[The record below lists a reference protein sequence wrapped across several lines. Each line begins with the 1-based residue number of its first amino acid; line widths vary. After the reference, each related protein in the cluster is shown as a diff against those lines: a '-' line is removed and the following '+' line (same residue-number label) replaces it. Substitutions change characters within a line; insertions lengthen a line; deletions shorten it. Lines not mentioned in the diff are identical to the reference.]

1 MKGAGSDDNISVLHL
16 ADIDWSRIKAVFE
29 TQTESLAQ
37 LARAGGL
44 DPQRCFCEVSFKD
57 IPLAGFDLRGV
68 NLSSADLRGTGLRD
82 AVLDRSTILAGAFI
96 DAVDRD
102 ALVLSGIFT
111 SPKSN
116 YDDVVEPEVP
126 SNLHDKTCYVHLV
139 SDSSGETTAVVAR
152 AAMAQWDTFAFEER
166 TYPLVRTEKQLDR
179 VVDEISREPG
189 IVLYTLLDEEIASR
203 LEAACRKLRIPAYS
217 VLNPVHIV
225 LQSYLGAAST
235 NRVGAQHT
243 INEQYH
249 KRVVAMKYT
258 IRQLNRR
265 LPEDAD
271 GPDLILLA
279 PPDYRQLGP
288 LALVLTARSGLKIA
302 SHSVRAEIGV
312 PTQVASLEGPVVIG
326 LCSSNVTKAELGK
339 SDAQSTNAMTSR
351 GQGVEAQTS
360 LSLLD
365 ACAAYNWPTVPY
377 EDRTIDEVGAAVLG
391 VVAGYQAERS
401 QLTAAA
407 ARHHE

>member
-258 IRQLNRR
+258 IRQLNSRR
-265 LPEDAD
+265 
-271 GPDLILLA
+271 
-279 PPDYRQLGP
+279 
-288 LALVLTARSGLKIA
+288 
-302 SHSVRAEIGV
+302 
-312 PTQVASLEGPVVIG
+312 
-326 LCSSNVTKAELGK
+326 
-339 SDAQSTNAMTSR
+339 
-351 GQGVEAQTS
+351 
-360 LSLLD
+360 
-365 ACAAYNWPTVPY
+365 
-377 EDRTIDEVGAAVLG
+377 
-391 VVAGYQAERS
+391 
-401 QLTAAA
+401 
-407 ARHHE
+407 